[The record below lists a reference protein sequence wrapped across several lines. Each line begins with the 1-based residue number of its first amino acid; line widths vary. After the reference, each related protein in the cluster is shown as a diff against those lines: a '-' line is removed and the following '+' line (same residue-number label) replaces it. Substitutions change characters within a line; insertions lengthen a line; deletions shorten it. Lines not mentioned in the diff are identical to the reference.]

1 MSLNPQRESRVD
13 FISVAFG
20 VRPSKLQR
28 QAGSQAGRQAGSGGL
43 RETAIAIVQAV
54 VKRGVVG
61 GEIGAGGCCC
71 AMVGETGPVISAHG
85 STSA

>member
-1 MSLNPQRESRVD
+1 MSLNPQRESRAG

-20 VRPSKLQR
+20 GLPSKLQQSSSSSSR
-28 QAGSQAGRQAGSGGL
+28 GWQRGL
-43 RETAIAIVQAV
+43 SETAIMQAV

-61 GEIGAGGCCC
+61 GEIGTGGCCY

>member
-1 MSLNPQRESRVD
+1 VSLNSQRELQVD

-20 VRPSKLQR
+20 VRSSKLQR
-28 QAGSQAGRQAGSGGL
+28 QTSSDDL

-61 GEIGAGGCCC
+61 GEIGAGDCCY

>member
-1 MSLNPQRESRVD
+1 
-13 FISVAFG
+13 
-20 VRPSKLQR
+20 
-28 QAGSQAGRQAGSGGL
+28 
-43 RETAIAIVQAV
+43 VQAV

-61 GEIGAGGCCC
+61 GEIGAGGCCY

>member
-20 VRPSKLQR
+20 VCPSKLQQ
-28 QAGSQAGRQAGSGGL
+28 QAGSRGL

-61 GEIGAGGCCC
+61 GEIGAGGFCY

>member
-1 MSLNPQRESRVD
+1 MSVNPQRELRVD

-20 VRPSKLQR
+20 VRPSKLQ
-28 QAGSQAGRQAGSGGL
+28 QAGRQADSGGL
-43 RETAIAIVQAV
+43 RGTAIAIVQAV

-61 GEIGAGGCCC
+61 GEIGAGGCCY

>member
-1 MSLNPQRESRVD
+1 
-13 FISVAFG
+13 
-20 VRPSKLQR
+20 VRSSKLQQQR
-28 QAGSQAGRQAGSGGL
+28 QQKPRLAARGL
-43 RETAIAIVQAV
+43 SETAIMQTV

-61 GEIGAGGCCC
+61 GEIGAGGCCY

>member
-1 MSLNPQRESRVD
+1 MSLNPQHESRAD

-20 VRPSKLQR
+20 VRPSKLQQRRRR
-28 QAGSQAGRQAGSGGL
+28 QGL
-43 RETAIAIVQAV
+43 SETAIAIVQTV

-61 GEIGAGGCCC
+61 GEIGAGGCCY